1 MADLRRAL
9 GRAASA
15 KMLEGDDLTPNRGR
29 VATRSC
35 RCAREGSAS
44 AAATCGV
51 TGTRRRN
58 RWRSRHRI
66 MVHAP
71 VSGRACAHTRGGQP
85 CSTGRGAAGG
95 RMRLRNNVS
104 PS

>member
-15 KMLEGDDLTPNRGR
+15 KMLKGGDLTPNRGR
-29 VATRSC
+29 VATPSC

-58 RWRSRHRI
+58 RCG
-66 MVHAP
+66 HATGSWSTHLFR
-71 VSGRACAHTRGGQP
+71 VELAHILEVARLAARA
-85 CSTGRGAAGG
+85 GA
-95 RMRLRNNVS
+95 RLGEG
-104 PS
+104 